1 MKTAIITSDTSINH
15 NAGMSEHPERPERIT
30 TIVETLKK
38 NKKLIWKKTKE
49 FDKNILKLTHTPNHI
64 DKVNKAFPEKGL
76 HFLDADT
83 VISPG
88 SKDAS
93 YDAVGSIIRG
103 IDGIENEEFNNFFA
117 CVRPPG
123 HHATKDNSM
132 GFCIFNSIACGA
144 TYLLNK
150 YKYKKILILDFDI
163 HMGNGTADIF
173 YDNEN
178 VCYISLHQY
187 PFYPGISGSAENK
200 GLYNNCLN
208 IPLPAGTGSREYFD
222 AFEHALK
229 KIKEFRPNYILIS
242 AGFDAL
248 SDDIIGQFN
257 LKPKDFYEMT
267 KRIII
272 YAKKYCNGKV
282 GSILEGG
289 YNIQS
294 TAKAANEH
302 VNALLE
308 LDN

>member
-15 NAGMSEHPERPERIT
+15 NAGMSDHPERPERIT
-30 TIVETLKK
+30 AIIQTLKK
-38 NKKLIWKKTKE
+38 NKNLIWTKAKE
-49 FDKNILKLTHTPNHI
+49 FDKKILKETHTPDHI
-64 DKVNKAFPEKGL
+64 DKVNISFPEKGL

-83 VISPG
+83 IISPG

-103 IDGIENEEFNNFFA
+103 IDGIENGEFNNFFA

-123 HHATKDNSM
+123 HHATKDTSM

-150 YKYKKILILDFDI
+150 YKFKKVLILDFDI

-173 YDNEN
+173 YENKN

-187 PFYPGISGSAENK
+187 PFYPGISGSDKNK

-208 IPLPAGTGSREYFD
+208 IPLPAGTGSLEYLD

-229 KIKEFRPNYILIS
+229 KIKEFKPDYILIS
-242 AGFDAL
+242 AGFDAVKL
-248 SDDIIGQFN
+248 DPIGQFN
-257 LKPKDFYEMT
+257 LKPKDFYEIT
-267 KRIII
+267 KRILI

-289 YNIQS
+289 YQLS
-294 TAKAANEH
+294 QTAESANEH

-308 LDN
+308 FN

>member
-1 MKTAIITSDTSINH
+1 MSTAIITSDTSINH
-15 NAGMSEHPERPERIT
+15 NANMPEHPERPERIT
-30 TIVETLKK
+30 AIVETLKK

-49 FDKNILKLTHTPNHI
+49 FDKNILKLTHTPDHI

-83 VISPG
+83 IISPG

-93 YDAVGSIIRG
+93 YDAVGSIIAG
-103 IDGIENEEFNNFFA
+103 IDGIESKKFNNFFA

-123 HHATKDNSM
+123 HHATKNNSM

-144 TYLLNK
+144 IYLLNK

-187 PFYPGISGSAENK
+187 PFYPGISGSADNK

-208 IPLPAGTGSREYFD
+208 IPLPAGTGSREYLD

-229 KIKEFRPNYILIS
+229 KIKEFQPDYILIS
-242 AGFDAL
+242 AGYDAVM
-248 SDDIIGQFN
+248 SDPIGQFN
-257 LKPKDFYEMT
+257 LKPKDFYEIT
-267 KRIII
+267 KRILV

-289 YNIQS
+289 YHLSQ
-294 TAKAANEH
+294 TAESANEH

-308 LDN
+308 F

>member
-30 TIVETLKK
+30 AIVETLKK

-49 FDKNILKLTHTPNHI
+49 FDKEILKITHTPDHV

-83 VISPG
+83 IISPG

-93 YDAVGSIIRG
+93 YDAVGSIITG
-103 IDGIENEEFNNFFA
+103 IDGIENGEFYNFFA

-123 HHATKDNSM
+123 HHATKDVSQ
-132 GFCIFNSIACGA
+132 GFCIFNSIACGG
-144 TYLLNK
+144 TYLLKK

-229 KIKEFRPNYILIS
+229 KIKEFRPDYILIS

-308 LDN
+308 YNK

>member
-1 MKTAIITSDTSINH
+1 MKTAIITSDTSLNH

-30 TIVETLKK
+30 AIVETLKK

-49 FDKNILKLTHTPNHI
+49 FDKEILKITHTPDHV

-83 VISPG
+83 IISPG

-103 IDGIENEEFNNFFA
+103 IDGIESGEFINFFA

-123 HHATKDNSM
+123 HHATKDVSQ
-132 GFCIFNSIACGA
+132 GFCIFNSIACGG
-144 TYLLNK
+144 TYLLKK

-229 KIKEFRPNYILIS
+229 KIKEFQPNYILIS

-257 LKPKDFYEMT
+257 LKPKYFYEIT
-267 KRIII
+267 KRIIN

-289 YNIQS
+289 YNIDS

-308 LDN
+308 FN

>member
-1 MKTAIITSDTSINH
+1 MSTAIITSNTSLNH
-15 NAGMSEHPERPERIT
+15 NAAMPEHPERPERIT
-30 TIVETLKK
+30 AIIETLRK

-49 FDKNILKLTHTPNHI
+49 FDKKILKATHTPKHI

-83 VISPG
+83 IISPG

-93 YDAVGSIIRG
+93 YDAVGSIITG
-103 IDGIENEEFNNFFA
+103 IDGIESGEFNNFFA

-123 HHATKDNSM
+123 HHATKDVSM
-132 GFCIFNSIACGA
+132 GFCVFNSIACGA

-173 YDNEN
+173 YDNKN

-187 PFYPGISGSAENK
+187 PFYPGVAGSEKNK

-208 IPLPAGTGSREYFD
+208 IPLPAGTGSREYLD

-229 KIKEFRPNYILIS
+229 KIKEFKPNYILTS
-242 AGFDAL
+242 AGFD
-248 SDDIIGQFN
+248 SFFQDPIGQFN
-257 LKPKDFYEMT
+257 LHSKDFYEIT
-267 KRIII
+267 KRILN
-272 YAKKYCNGKV
+272 YAKKYCNGKI

-289 YNIQS
+289 YDLS
-294 TAKAANEH
+294 GTAESANEH

-308 LDN
+308 FN

>member
-30 TIVETLKK
+30 AIVETLKK

-187 PFYPGISGSAENK
+187 PFYPGISGSADNK

-229 KIKEFRPNYILIS
+229 KINEFQPNYILIS
-242 AGFDAL
+242 AGFDGL
-248 SDDIIGQFN
+248 YDDLIGQFN

-267 KRIII
+267 KRIIF

-289 YNIQS
+289 YTLES

-308 LDN
+308 FN